1 MSAGDLTIEP
11 KFKKNTPQRL
21 MLYIKLV
28 RSQDII
34 KCEQEKEMHFH
45 FQLGGAEVTSRV
57 GKGYDEVEY
66 NQELYIDDKTATE
79 LWITVKDDEFSQNV
93 VVFSTIKLSTF
104 EDSINAWFDLYNLK
118 SEKQGQMLLYLCK
131 NGRPATKLPKV
142 SVGISYQNKMLRD
155 KIVANFGNTDKEAN
169 EWKTTK
175 KSNDLG
181 LGKLGSWSPSF

>member
-1 MSAGDLTIEP
+1 MNSQNI
-11 KFKKNTPQRL
+11 

-34 KCEQEKEMHFH
+34 KCEQEKVMHFH

-57 GKGYDEVEY
+57 GKGYDEIEY

-79 LWITVKDDEFSQNV
+79 LFITVKDCDEFSQQPI
-93 VVFSTIKLSTF
+93 VFSTIKLSTF

-118 SEKQGQMLLYLCK
+118 SEKQGQVLLYLSK
-131 NGRPATKLPKV
+131 DGRPASKLPKV
-142 SVGISYQNKMLRD
+142 SVGISYQNKLQKDR
-155 KIVANFGNTDKEAN
+155 ITSSLTNVEREAS
-169 EWKTTK
+169 EWKSTK

-181 LGKLGSWSPSF
+181 RLGSWTPSF